1 MIQKGLPVRLGLGH
15 LRGDPRGVPRLVG
28 VAGDGPPVN
37 VSRAAENDLRRSGA
51 TPERAGQLAAAAFPA
66 SLTQVLSGGPAV
78 LGWLHRL
85 LAQPAEDAE
94 IDPAELR
101 LRCPVDPPSYRDFM
115 SFDEHV
121 RNTYAPTGRRPPD
134 VLYELPA
141 YYKGSTAT
149 LIGPDDEVRWPHYA
163 TSLDYELEFA
173 LVIGS
178 AGLDVHPS
186 AALAHVFGVT
196 VLSDFS
202 ARDMQFTE
210 MRSRLGPAKGKDF
223 ATALGPWVV
232 TLDELD
238 LSRLTM
244 SAAVNGRQ
252 VARGY
257 ASAAL
262 WSAAELVA
270 WASAAEPLRPGDIL
284 GSGTVGGG
292 SGLEHARVLAAGDVV
307 EMTVDGVGTLRNRI
321 GPRGPAGYLPGS
333 KRAAPLTGPDP
344 RAGG

>member
-1 MIQKGLPVRLGLGH
+1 MTEKGLPVRLGLAH
-15 LRGDPRGVPRLVG
+15 LRADPRDVLRLVG
-28 VAGDGPPVN
+28 AAAGPLVDVA
-37 VSRAAENDLRRSGA
+37 RAAENDLRRRGA
-51 TPERAGQLAAAAFPA
+51 IGERATQLAAAAFPA
-66 SLTQVLSGGPAV
+66 SLTQVLSGGAAV
-78 LGWLHRL
+78 TGWLRRL
-85 LAQPAEDAE
+85 LAGPGEDAE

-149 LIGPDDEVRWPHYA
+149 LIGPEDEVRWPHYA
-163 TSLDYELEFA
+163 ASVDYELEFA
-173 LVIGS
+173 MVIGS
-178 AGLDVHPS
+178 PGIDVHPS

-202 ARDMQFTE
+202 ARDMQLTE

-238 LSRLTM
+238 LGRLTM
-244 SAAVNGRQ
+244 TAAVYGQ
-252 VARGY
+252 EVARGC
-257 ASAAL
+257 AATAL
-262 WSAAELVA
+262 WPAGELVA

-292 SGLEHARVLAAGDVV
+292 SGLEHNRVLAAGDVV
-307 EMTVDGVGTLRNRI
+307 EMTVPGIGTLRNRI
-321 GPRGPAGYLPGS
+321 GQRGPAGYLPEP
-333 KRAAPLTGPDP
+333 RRTAPPARPGTQ
-344 RAGG
+344 AGG

>member
-1 MIQKGLPVRLGLGH
+1 MTEKGLPVRLGLAH
-15 LRGDPRGVPRLVG
+15 LRAEPRGVLRLVG
-28 VAGDGPPVN
+28 AAGGPPVD
-37 VSRAAENDLRRSGA
+37 VARAAENDLRRRGA
-51 TPERAGQLAAAAFPA
+51 TGERATQLAAAAFPA
-66 SLTQVLSGGPAV
+66 SLTQVLSGGAAV
-78 LGWLHRL
+78 TGWLRRL
-85 LAQPAEDAE
+85 LAGPGEDAE

-149 LIGPDDEVRWPHYA
+149 LIGPEDEVRWPHYA
-163 TSLDYELEFA
+163 ASVDYELEFA
-173 LVIGS
+173 MVIGS
-178 AGLDVHPS
+178 PGIDVHPS

-232 TLDELD
+232 TLDELEARPAD
-238 LSRLTM
+238 DDRR
-244 SAAVNGRQ
+244 RQ
-252 VARGY
+252 RAGGGPGMRGHGPVAARGTGGLGLSGG
-257 ASAAL
+257 ATPARGHPRQRDRRRG
-262 WSAAELVA
+262 E
-270 WASAAEPLRPGDIL
+270 RPG
-284 GSGTVGGG
+284 
-292 SGLEHARVLAAGDVV
+292 AQ
-307 EMTVDGVGTLRNRI
+307 
-321 GPRGPAGYLPGS
+321 
-333 KRAAPLTGPDP
+333 P
-344 RAGG
+344 RAGRR